1 MILEVHVKDVVS
13 GATETLRFSES
24 PVRIGRNQLNDIPIE
39 DPFVSEWH
47 GVIRFDGNG
56 VAFFDMG
63 STNGT
68 LLDGKRLPK
77 NVGAPLTA
85 KSVLVLGRREV
96 TVSPPELV
104 ASDLT
109 GPGGGFTK
117 TIGLGQQLPALRPP
131 AGDSAVSF
139 SSGRRGRPGA
149 AVVPVAPVM
158 GAPVSSPSGPAPAPP
173 PEPTGAARPTPV
185 GATPAARKLLAAF
198 CEAFVGLRKGFE
210 QFGAEV
216 GVRTVN
222 GTTPLHRA
230 RSSEEVLA
238 YLLDPDVD
246 PAASARELIAI
257 FADFGIHHI
266 AMMEGITEGVRALLQ
281 SLDPRAFELGSG
293 GGLFSGAKKAKA
305 QLGAYLEHF
314 DQLVTD
320 DEQLHGAIF
329 GDEFARAYAS
339 VTVGDGPGSGE
350 QRRGQDDE

>member
-13 GATETLRFSES
+13 GATQTLRFSES

-39 DPFVSEWH
+39 DPFVSEYH
-47 GVIRFDGNG
+47 GVIRFDAHG

-77 NVGAPLTA
+77 NVPAPLAVGST
-85 KSVLVLGRREV
+85 LVLGRREV
-96 TVSPPELV
+96 TVSPPLAV
-104 ASDLT
+104 APEPLGT
-109 GPGGGFTK
+109 AGGFHK
-117 TIGLGQQLPALRPP
+117 TIGLGQELPALRPP
-131 AGDSAVSF
+131 VADAAVSIT
-139 SSGRRGRPGA
+139 SGRRGRPGA
-149 AVVPVAPVM
+149 AMAPAQPPAPVPRSSAPVAP
-158 GAPVSSPSGPAPAPP
+158 SPPAPAPV
-173 PEPTGAARPTPV
+173 EPGRP
-185 GATPAARKLLAAF
+185 PAAAEEILTAF

-210 QFGAEV
+210 QFGVEV

-238 YLLDPDVD
+238 YLLDSNVD
-246 PAASARELIAI
+246 HAAAARELIAI

-281 SLDPRAFELGSG
+281 SLDPRAYELGG
-293 GGLFSGAKKAKA
+293 GGLFSGGKKAKA
-305 QLGAYLEHF
+305 QLGTYLEHF

-329 GDEFARAYAS
+329 GHEFARAYAS
-339 VTVGDGPGSGE
+339 VTLGDGTGDGE
-350 QRRGQDDE
+350 PRRGRDDE